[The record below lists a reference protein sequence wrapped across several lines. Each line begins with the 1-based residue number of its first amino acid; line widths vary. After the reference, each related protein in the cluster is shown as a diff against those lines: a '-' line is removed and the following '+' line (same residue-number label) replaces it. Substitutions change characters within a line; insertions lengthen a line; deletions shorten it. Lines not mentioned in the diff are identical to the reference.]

1 MAARLGFN
9 RDSKNT
15 PTSVPGIFSTRSG
28 AKFMSGARTV
38 LKINGRV
45 VGFAFSVSWSIQTD
59 AREIYTIDDVLPHE
73 IAPTKILVEG
83 TLGLLQ
89 IPGRSPQN
97 ERIQSDSLAFL
108 SNKYITIEIRDSSSD
123 QLIFKADKAIV
134 TNQQSQINADD
145 MATTTLNWKAVGWQA
160 ETPPQPPEPAQ

>member
-9 RDSKNT
+9 RDSKNI

-45 VGFAFSVSWSIQTD
+45 VGFAFSVSWNIQTD

-73 IAPTKILVEG
+73 IAPTKISVEG

-108 SNKYITIEIRDSSSD
+108 SNKYITIEIRDSSSGE
-123 QLIFKADKAIV
+123 LIFKADKAIV

-145 MATTTLNWKAVGWQA
+145 MATTTLNWKAVGWQS
-160 ETPPQPPEPAQ
+160 ETPPEPPEPAQ

>member
-1 MAARLGFN
+1 
-9 RDSKNT
+9 
-15 PTSVPGIFSTRSG
+15 
-28 AKFMSGARTV
+28 MSGARTV